1 MRLDGALMLK
11 DTEKYVRL
19 KQAIYRDYSR
29 SYGEDRKRFV
39 TASALRER
47 IASALGSL
55 VPGLRLLDLGC
66 GSGELLDQARRPT
79 LERSSLVGL
88 DLTPEMLALAKNRK
102 LGRRVSLL
110 QGNILDGLPFRSS
123 SFHLITCLNLIQ
135 EIPTKAM
142 PKLLEEMERILV
154 PGGEVKAV
162 IPCMTDDNASSRTFA
177 RLAREQGAINF
188 GYVNDLKETLENGSG
203 LHNKKYD
210 LKSSPA
216 AAAASRGRTRFDFFT
231 KLQRQISDM
240 GLDPSEVHQGVV
252 FFSGNRSKV

>member
-39 TASALRER
+39 TAGALRER
-47 IASALGSL
+47 IAWALGSL

-66 GSGELLDQARRPT
+66 GSGELLDQARRLT
-79 LERSSLVGL
+79 SETSSLIGL
-88 DLTPEMLALAKNRK
+88 DLTREMIALAKNRK

-123 SFHLITCLNLIQ
+123 SLHLITCLNLIQ
-135 EIPTKAM
+135 EIPTKAL
-142 PKLLEEMERILV
+142 PELLREMERILV
-154 PGGEVKAV
+154 PGGEIKAV
-162 IPCMTDDNASSRTFA
+162 IPCMIEDNAPSRTFA
-177 RLAREQGAINF
+177 QLAREQGAINF
-188 GYVNDLKETLENGSG
+188 EYVNDLKDVLENGSG

-210 LKSSPA
+210 LKPSPA
-216 AAAASRGRTRFDFFT
+216 AAAASRGKTRFNFFT
-231 KLQRQISDM
+231 KLQQQIRDM
-240 GLDPSEVHQGVV
+240 GLDPSEVQQGVV